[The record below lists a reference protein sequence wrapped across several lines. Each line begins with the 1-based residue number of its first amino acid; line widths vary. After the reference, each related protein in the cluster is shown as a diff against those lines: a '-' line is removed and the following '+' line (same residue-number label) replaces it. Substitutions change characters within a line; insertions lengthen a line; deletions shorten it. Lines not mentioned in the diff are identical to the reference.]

1 MAGRIAG
8 ITIEIG
14 GNTTKL
20 QTALKGVDSSIKKT
34 QSSLRDVDRL
44 LKFNPASTQLLT
56 QKQQLLKKSIDDTRD
71 RLKQLKDAQTQMDAK
86 GVDKNSE
93 EYQRLQ
99 REITATEN
107 KLKSLEKQY
116 SQVASVAGTKLQAM
130 GDKMKELGAKIAN
143 AGQAVT
149 QKLTAPIV
157 ALGAASVKAFADVDK
172 GMDSIVSKTGATGQA
187 LEDMKNT
194 AKDLATSIP
203 TDFQTAGDAV
213 GQVSTRFKLTGE
225 ELSNV
230 SGQFIKFAKLNNT
243 DVKTSVNSV
252 QSAMAAFGVQTKD
265 TGAFLDTLN
274 NVTQTT
280 GADVNRLASEMTTN
294 AASLKEMGYSASD
307 AANFLGQLSVNG
319 VDSSQVMAGL
329 KKAFAQAAKEG
340 KPLKQKLSELQDT
353 MKNAD
358 TDTEAY
364 AAALEVFGN
373 RAGPALA
380 AAIRDGRLSLDQL
393 GTSLNDAVGN
403 IETTF
408 ENTLDPVDK
417 FKMAI
422 NQAKVAGADLGG
434 ALLTTITP
442 MIEKLQTSLKSLGER
457 FKALT
462 PQQQEMIVKI
472 GLIAA
477 SIGPAL
483 VVIGKLSVGLGAVTK
498 AVGTAINGISALIA
512 GTAGIAAPVI
522 AAVAAIGG
530 LVAAGYAIRKSS
542 DAAIEA
548 QNDFTKEQRESLDAV
563 NQLTEAYKQADD
575 AAKQKNETISA
586 EFTHVRD
593 LKEEYNGLVDSNG
606 QIAESDKARAQVII
620 GELAQALGMEKSQ
633 IQELIGANGQLSGSI
648 DEVITK
654 KEAQAYLDANYDA
667 YVDALKLQ
675 TSSTNDLAGALQA
688 LTDKEN
694 QAASAKQKLSDAQKL
709 LSDAQEMGSRNT
721 ASLQTKVDNAQRSY
735 EAAKSKVDEAKKS
748 VKEYSDASADA
759 SQKIANYQKLQE
771 SVQTGSLDKISDAMS
786 TYQNNLK
793 TATTATKEELDQQA
807 KDARDAYDAIKA
819 AYERGDVTKAT
830 VDAAKKR
837 MDAAAKEA
845 SSVTKSAQTENTGV
859 STNASQAA
867 QNATRSSETAKTNV
881 TRNYQNMSNS
891 VAGMFPRNLGTLFTG
906 ALTTIKATITDAG
919 NTKRLDYHTGVQRFA
934 KGYSNPL
941 LFTSPT
947 LVGNSLFGDRGGTNG
962 GEMVYSRSRLLSD
975 IRDAIGGVGGN
986 TFNITVDGT
995 TNPEEFADR
1004 LINQIQLRSR
1014 TI

>member
-149 QKLTAPIV
+149 QKLTVPIV
-157 ALGAASVKAFADVDK
+157 ALGAASVKAFSDVDK
-172 GMDSIVSKTGATGQA
+172 GMDAIVAKTGATGQA
-187 LEDMKNT
+187 LDTMKDS
-194 AKDLATSIP
+194 AKALATEIP
-203 TDFQTAGDAV
+203 TDFQTAGNAIGEV
-213 GQVSTRFKLTGE
+213 NTRFDISGSKLE
-225 ELSNV
+225 ELS
-230 SGQFIKFAKLNNT
+230 GTFIKFAKLNNV
-243 DVKTSVNSV
+243 DVSNAVDKTQKALAAYGKGAEDAGGYLDRLNKVGQQTGVSVEKLQDGIV
-252 QSAMAAFGVQTKD
+252 QNATAF
-265 TGAFLDTLN
+265 
-274 NVTQTT
+274 
-280 GADVNRLASEMTTN
+280 
-294 AASLKEMGYSASD
+294 KEMGLSIDSATVLMGS
-307 AANFLGQLSVNG
+307 LEKSGVNSETVLNG
-319 VDSSQVMAGL
+319 MRKAL
-329 KKAFAQAAKEG
+329 KNAAKEG
-340 KPLKQKLSELQDT
+340 KPLNQ
-353 MKNAD
+353 
-358 TDTEAY
+358 
-364 AAALEVFGN
+364 
-373 RAGPALA
+373 ALA
-380 AAIRDGRLSLDQL
+380 EMQDAIENGTDSMDGLQAAYDLFGKSGDQIYGAVKDGMINFKDLAITVD
-393 GTSLNDAVGN
+393 DAAGS

-408 ENTLDPVDK
+408 ENTLDPLDK

-593 LKEEYNGLVDSNG
+593 LKDEYNGLVDSNG

-793 TATTATKEELDQQA
+793 TETTATKEELDQQA